1 MTELAVRLYGT
12 NPQGIPVDWPSDAVE
27 ISDGAPLPP
36 GYDLRMTPAGYQN
49 YRAARQASFDAWASA
64 NPGYAPYIPF
74 PQAVFYTANSAVET
88 ESLKVLVPFNTP
100 MKTSNLFSLQVDGRV
115 LVNDTVQA
123 EVSADVA
130 AEASKTGSA
139 TVAEIW
145 LEINGIPVSGTMA
158 RLMFPAKDM
167 AISARTFGVLELV
180 QGQLVGVTLKRIRGS
195 AAIKTVP
202 NGCRLRLRVE

>member
-1 MTELAVRLYGT
+1 MTELAVKLYGT
-12 NPQGIPVDWPSDAVE
+12 NPQGIPVDWPADATE
-27 ISDGAPLPP
+27 IADGAPLPL

-49 YRAARQASFDAWASA
+49 YRAARQAAFDAWAAA
-64 NPGYAPYIPF
+64 NPGYPTHIPF

-88 ESLKVLVPFNTP
+88 ESTKVQIPFNTP

-115 LVNDTVQA
+115 RVNDSVQA
-123 EVSADVA
+123 EVSADVT

-145 LEINGIPVSGTMA
+145 IEINGIPVSGTMA
-158 RLMFPAKDM
+158 RLMFPAKDLG
-167 AISARTFGVLELV
+167 ISARAFGVLDLV

-195 AAIKTVP
+195 SALKTVP